1 MALDQL
7 DGQTRLSNTTATDHD
22 QLVFSKKLEQVS
34 GCANA
39 KGGGG
44 ARGQRTLDAIVKEEE
59 EMPDDAEDA
68 GQWVY

>member
-39 KGGGG
+39 KEG
-44 ARGQRTLDAIVKEEE
+44 ARGRRTLDAIVKKEE
-59 EMPDDAEDA
+59 EMPDDAEDV